1 MEFLEIQQQDNFISA
16 HMHLL
21 TKAKEYYF
29 KAVSKWNFLKIEEFK
44 FSIFRDQVKKK
55 KGRYAWYKDY

>member
-55 KGRYAWYKDY
+55 KR